1 MIWVYWKILEMLGGC
16 CLDQI
21 IEKRQRNF
29 YIIFTNKSIRLISN
43 FMAVHNEDSR
53 VKIPTI
59 LHIVTFGYDD
69 LSLKAQKG
77 NSNLFNDIFIKAKDL
92 LVSNKLE
99 VK

>member
-1 MIWVYWKILEMLGGC
+1 
-16 CLDQI
+16 
-21 IEKRQRNF
+21 
-29 YIIFTNKSIRLISN
+29 
-43 FMAVHNEDSR
+43 MAVHNEDSR

-92 LVSNKLE
+92 LVSNKIE